1 MRRIKKEEHKVKKR
15 ILSVLLVLC
24 MLCALL
30 PMGVPAAQAYSE
42 TDIAYPVE
50 GGNIYFDKETGTITD
65 CDISVT
71 KAEIPAKIDGVAVIG
86 FGDDLFR
93 GNSNLTSVTI
103 PDSVIRIRLGAFRLS
118 FGACRKAASVWRSFR
133 IFVYELYTIS

>member
-1 MRRIKKEEHKVKKR
+1 MKQQMKQR
-15 ILSVLLVLC
+15 ILSVILMLTMLV
-24 MLCALL
+24 ALL
-30 PMGVPAAQAYSE
+30 PVGLPTARAYSD
-42 TDIAYPVE
+42 TYIVYPVE
-50 GGNIYFDKETGTITD
+50 GGSIYFDKGTGTITD

-86 FGDDLFR
+86 FGDDLLR
-93 GNSNLTSVTI
+93 ENSNLTSVTI

-133 IFVYELYTIS
+133 IFAYELYTIS